1 MLVKKWM
8 NKSVISVQANDS
20 VIKAQLLLKDH
31 NINRL
36 PVMEKGMLVGIV
48 TDRDLRILPSET
60 LRVKNVMTKNPV
72 TVSWN
77 YTIGET
83 AEILLQHN
91 ISGVPVVDEDGRVTG
106 IITKGDLF
114 KVLVPLTGIGK
125 RGIQLALQIADR
137 PGAIKEI
144 TDLIREYG
152 GRLLSTL
159 TSYEDVR
166 KGYLQVYIRM
176 YGMDRDRL
184 RRFKQSLEE
193 KATLLY
199 IVDLRENKRDIYK
212 F

>member
-8 NKSVISVQANDS
+8 SKNVISVQANDS
-20 VIKAQLLLKDH
+20 VIKAQLLLKEH

-48 TDRDLRILPSET
+48 TDRGLRILPSET
-60 LRVKNVMTKNPV
+60 LRVKNIMTKNPV

-77 YTIGET
+77 YTIGEA

-91 ISGVPVVDEDGRVTG
+91 ISGAPVVDEDGHIIG

-125 RGIQLALQIADR
+125 RGIQFALQVADR

-152 GRLLSTL
+152 GRLMSTL
-159 TSYEDVR
+159 TSHEDVHE
-166 KGYLQVYIRM
+166 GYLEVYIRIH
-176 YGMDRDRL
+176 GMDRDRL

-193 KATLLY
+193 KATLRY

>member
-1 MLVKKWM
+1 MLVSKWM
-8 NKSVISVQANDS
+8 NKKVISVQANDS
-20 VIKAQLLLKDH
+20 VIKAQLLLNDH

-36 PVMEKGMLVGIV
+36 PVMDKGMLVGIV
-48 TDRDLRILPSET
+48 TARDLRILPSET

-77 YTIGET
+77 YTIGEA

-91 ISGVPVVDEDGRVTG
+91 ISSGPVIDEDGHVIG

-125 RGIQLALQIADR
+125 KGIQFALQVADR

-144 TDLIREYG
+144 TDLVREYG
-152 GRLLSTL
+152 GRIMSTL
-159 TSYEDVR
+159 TSYEDVQ
-166 KGYLQVYIRM
+166 KGYLKVYIRM
-176 YGMDRDRL
+176 HGMDRNGL
-184 RRFKQSLEE
+184 RRFRQSLEE

-199 IVDLRENKRDIYK
+199 FVDLRENKRDIYK
-212 F
+212 L

>member
-1 MLVKKWM
+1 MSK
-8 NKSVISVQANDS
+8 NVISVQANDS

-60 LRVKNVMTKNPV
+60 LRVKNVMTKSPV
-72 TVSWN
+72 TVPWN
-77 YTIGET
+77 YTVGEA

-106 IITKGDLF
+106 IITKSDLF

-125 RGIQLALQIADR
+125 RGLQFALYVADL

-144 TDLIREYG
+144 TDLIRDYG
-152 GRLLSTL
+152 GRLMSTL
-159 TSYEDVR
+159 TSHEDVQ
-166 KGYLQVYIRM
+166 KGYLEVYIRM

>member
-8 NKSVISVQANDS
+8 SKNVITVQTNDS
-20 VIKAQLLLKDH
+20 VIKAQLLLKEH

-48 TDRDLRILPSET
+48 TERDLRILPSET

-72 TVSWN
+72 TVSWD
-77 YTIGET
+77 YTIGEA
-83 AEILLQHN
+83 AEILLQRN
-91 ISGVPVVDEDGRVTG
+91 ISGVPVVDKDSHVIG

-125 RGIQLALQIADR
+125 RGIQFALQVTDR

-144 TDLIREYG
+144 TDLVREYH
-152 GRLLSTL
+152 GRIMSTL
-159 TSYEDVR
+159 TSHEDLQ

-176 YGMDRDRL
+176 HGMDRDRL
-184 RRFKQSLEE
+184 RRFRHSLEE
-193 KATLLY
+193 RATLLY
-199 IVDLRENKRDIYK
+199 MVDRRENKRDIFK
-212 F
+212 L